1 MNSKLGAWTKPYKLI
16 KNLIEWFQP
25 SSVIDP
31 FMGSGVV
38 LDVCKDLNIDATGI
52 EINKEYFDYV
62 KDRLDTN
69 KFQQEITDEE
79 FNLKSKELDK
89 RLAALQR

>member
-25 SSVIDP
+25 TSVLDP

-62 KDRLDTN
+62 KNKLNTN
-69 KFQQEITDEE
+69 KSQQNLFTPTYQLSFQTGIRD
-79 FNLKSKELDK
+79 L
-89 RLAALQR
+89 